1 MPAAAPDLIGLA
13 VQTLGTLLFFVLFL
27 LVWRQS
33 GIVSFGSWSLA
44 WLLQAMALVFVWFYF
59 SSGQSAWLTPYS
71 FLEYSYALSLA
82 AAARMENL
90 GAWQSWNK
98 VLRALAGYPVFLA
111 IAYGLGLQHHFETFH
126 ALHSLVL
133 AGIYLYGA
141 SRLHGGA
148 GGGAR
153 WFRYSLTAL
162 SAAALWHAAIF
173 YSVYRQEGALI
184 WPGYLRYYILYD
196 FGLQTVLAFSAMAM
210 WIENQRY
217 RIQSLDAE
225 LDRVRRET
233 LKDLDRDRLTGLRNQ
248 AALEKSLESVEG
260 FSGVVAVC
268 DMDNFKSI
276 NDRFGHLVGDEILR
290 NVGHLLRASIR
301 QEDEAFRWGG
311 DEFVILFHNQNRA
324 VATSRMRALRDRLGG
339 FQVRGFGIMPISFS
353 WGTAEVQGGSL
364 RKAVDDADRE
374 MYANKRQLSQP
385 DQSSR
390 LTP

>member
-1 MPAAAPDLIGLA
+1 MPTAAPDLIGLA

-33 GIVSFGSWSLA
+33 GIISLGSWTLA
-44 WLLQAMALVFVWFYF
+44 WLLEALALVFVWFYF
-59 SSGQSAWLTPYS
+59 SSGQVAWLAPYS
-71 FLEYSYALSLA
+71 FLEYSYALALA

-90 GAWQSWNK
+90 GTSKNWNK
-98 VLRALAGYPVFLA
+98 GLRALAGYPVFLA
-111 IAYGLGLQHHFETFH
+111 IVYALGLHHRFETFH

-133 AGIYLYGA
+133 AGLYLYGA
-141 SRLHGGA
+141 SRLHGGI
-148 GGGAR
+148 GSGAR
-153 WFRYSLTAL
+153 WFRYALTAL
-162 SAAALWHAAIF
+162 SAASLWHAAIF
-173 YSVYRQEGALI
+173 YSVYRQDGALI
-184 WPGYLRYYILYD
+184 WPAYLRYYNLYD
-196 FGLQTVLAFSAMAM
+196 LALQTMLAFSAMAM

-217 RIQSLDAE
+217 RILSLDAE
-225 LDRVRRET
+225 LDRVRSET
-233 LKDLDRDRLTGLRNQ
+233 QKGLDQDRLTGLRNQ
-248 AALEKSLESVEG
+248 AALEKSLESGEG

-339 FQVRGFGIMPISFS
+339 FQVRGYGMMPISFS
-353 WGTAEVQGGSL
+353 WGTAELQGGSL
-364 RKAVDDADRE
+364 RKALDDADRQ
-374 MYANKRQLSQP
+374 MYANKRQQAQP
-385 DQSSR
+385 EPQ
-390 LTP
+390 PPA